1 MIQGLGFTLSTDFF
15 EMLENQMP
23 GVKDLK
29 KHLEVT
35 IAHIWPVL
43 IEEPTVLEEI
53 MPILKEML
61 DASKNNADISDEK
74 FVCWGNSLLNMYGPH
89 LKKWIKALRDSP
101 IKSLIVELEKLNFDL
116 EEKQGK
122 KVKEGLM
129 WVKDMLKLTVELT
142 IRNEPKSK
150 SGFFDMFYSN
160 SSGDD
165 SKTEIMS
172 KKSKT
177 YKDEDNLKVI
187 IILI

>member
-35 IAHIWPVL
+35 ITHIWPVL

-74 FVCWGNSLLNMYGPH
+74 FVYWGNSLLNMYGPH

-101 IKSLIVELEKLNFDL
+101 IKSLIAELEKL

-129 WVKDMLKLTVELT
+129 WFKDMLKLTVELT
-142 IRNEPKSK
+142 IKNEPKSK

-160 SSGDD
+160 SSGDE
-165 SKTEIMS
+165 SRTEIMS

-187 IILI
+187 DILI